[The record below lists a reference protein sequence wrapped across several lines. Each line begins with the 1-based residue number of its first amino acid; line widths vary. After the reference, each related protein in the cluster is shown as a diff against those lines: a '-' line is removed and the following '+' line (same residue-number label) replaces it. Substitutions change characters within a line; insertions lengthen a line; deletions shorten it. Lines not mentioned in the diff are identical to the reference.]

1 MRPHVYS
8 KISRFI
14 LVSALVIFFFIL
26 AVTVITS
33 AQVSTPHTIPTP
45 PATVPTPPITPQ
57 TPPATLPTPP
67 TTVPTPPIIPQ
78 TPPATLPTPPTIVP
92 TPSIIPQT
100 PPATLPTPP
109 TIVPTFSITPASPP
123 TSEQNYLFGQI
134 LNFFNGIFGWKPVL
148 PTSVTTLTPTPVPTI
163 HNS

>member
-1 MRPHVYS
+1 MRPTIYS

-14 LVSALVIFFFIL
+14 LVSGLVIFFFIL
-26 AVTVITS
+26 TVTVIAS

-45 PATVPTPPITPQ
+45 P
-57 TPPATLPTPP
+57 
-67 TTVPTPPIIPQ
+67 TT
-78 TPPATLPTPPTIVP
+78 VP

-109 TIVPTFSITPASPP
+109 TTVPTPSIIPQTPPAALPTPPTTVPTPSITPASP
-123 TSEQNYLFGQI
+123 TRSEQNYLFGQI

-148 PTSVTTLTPTPVPTI
+148 PTSVTTITPTPVPTI
-163 HNS
+163 HDS